1 MSSHHIIHTHP
12 IKHVPGGIN
21 PIKRHSY
28 QSVININSKF
38 RDNYSFTDSN
48 DFFIQLPATIKDVV
62 HMKVLN
68 VIIPD
73 SISNISDNNNNN
85 NFYLKLFNPSTN
97 KYIENRI
104 YIPDGTYTGQELA
117 EAINNELANNNFQNI
132 NFIYS
137 NNSNKFSI
145 QSKNDFKI
153 DFSYYDRPCNKV
165 NSSFKNQ
172 ITRDQVT
179 LGWQL
184 GFRGKYLNINST
196 NGKLTKATPN
206 SLLKPYFNSQIPL
219 QLHCDTKCQGPIDG
233 WKINTDKNGCFIPDP
248 DNFFKYDSIPDYEKS
263 FYYINAE
270 TTFDPLYSH
279 YLLLDIDDFNQNH
292 STGFI
297 SPNLDSTLNSNN
309 IMAKIITDDN
319 ASRFSPMDAG
329 VERVYFGPTNLSKL
343 QIKLYNEYGILA
355 NINRQDWSLT
365 IQLEII
371 YDS

>member
-1 MSSHHIIHTHP
+1 MSNHNIIHTHS

-38 RDNYSFTDSN
+38 RDNYSFTESN

-68 VIIPD
+68 VVIPD
-73 SISNISDNNNNN
+73 TISNISNYNNNN
-85 NFYLKLFNPSTN
+85 NFNLKLFNPDTN
-97 KYIENRI
+97 NFIENRI
-104 YIPDGTYTGQELA
+104 YIPDGTYTGSELA
-117 EAINNELANNNFQNI
+117 DAINNELINNDFKDIGFIFSNFT
-132 NFIYS
+132 
-137 NNSNKFSI
+137 NKFCI
-145 QSKNDFKI
+145 QSKNSFKI
-153 DFSYYDRPCNKV
+153 DFSYYDRACNDV
-165 NSSFKNQ
+165 NSNFRNQ
-172 ITRDQVT
+172 ISRDQVT

-184 GFRGKYLNINST
+184 GFRGKYSNINTT
-196 NGKLTKATPN
+196 NGKLIKATPN
-206 SLLKPYFNSQIPL
+206 VLLEPYFDPKIPM
-219 QLHCDTKCQGPIDG
+219 QLHCEGPCQGKVTG
-233 WKINTDKNGCFIPDP
+233 WKMNIDKNGCFKPDP
-248 DNFFKYDSIPDYEKS
+248 ENFFIYDSIPDVEKS
-263 FYYINAE
+263 YYYIISE
-270 TTFDPLYSH
+270 STYDTSYSH
-279 YLLLDIDDFNQNH
+279 YFLLDINDFSRNH

-355 NINRQDWSLT
+355 NIDKQDWSLT